1 MTSTTDSAPLPAAAP
16 SAGFWKL
23 WLPILLF
30 AALWVDLV
38 RQLSYQWNASEQ
50 YAYGWFVPFLSL
62 GLFFKRWA
70 NRPVPQP
77 STAGFLVSAFWF
89 LLCLFLL
96 PIRIVHD
103 INPDWPLINWLL
115 TLLVVAL
122 SLYAVFLTGGWPWI
136 RHFAFPVC
144 FILIAVRWPYRIEH
158 GLTQGLMRV
167 VANLTVEILGWLD
180 IPAMQRGNLIE
191 LSTGVVGVDEA
202 CSGIRS
208 FQSTL
213 MAALFLG
220 ELYRLPTRR
229 RIYLLVGGV
238 ALSFGFNIVRTLI
251 LSWQASTAGLSA
263 LEKWHDPAGMLIF
276 FVSFAC
282 LWSFASVLK
291 RPGASA
297 SVQSSKSPAG
307 EPMRHLSPALR
318 PYLLVVGCWALLCLL
333 ATELWYRSH
342 ESKTAG
348 AFYWSVALPETN
360 RSFQKIELPPRSLKL
375 LAFDQGAT
383 GRWPG
388 EDGSEWTLYFFR
400 WNPRS
405 VESVI
410 HARLHRP
417 DVCLPAAGLRQVAE
431 SKLALFGA
439 GRLQLPFRS
448 YTYESGGKTL
458 YVFFCQWED
467 GAENQRGLQ
476 DSKGA
481 DRLQS
486 ALTGRRHLG
495 QQTLELIL
503 SGYASLELAEAALRL
518 RLPEL
523 IRLDSNPT
531 QLGKDGDLP
540 PLGLR

>member
-1 MTSTTDSAPLPAAAP
+1 MTTATHPAPLPATA
-16 SAGFWKL
+16 SSGGLGKL

-30 AALWVDLV
+30 AVLWVDLV
-38 RQLSYQWNASEQ
+38 RQLSYQWDASEQ

-70 NRPVPQP
+70 TRPAPQ
-77 STAGFLVSAFWF
+77 LSAFRLPLSVLCF
-89 LLCLFLL
+89 LLCLLLL
-96 PIRIVHD
+96 PVRIVHD

-115 TLLVVAL
+115 TLLVVSL
-122 SLYAVFLTGGWPWI
+122 SLYAVFLAGGWPWV

-180 IPAMQRGNLIE
+180 IPALQRGNLIE

-220 ELYRLPTRR
+220 ELYRLPGPRR
-229 RIYLLVGGV
+229 VYLLVGGV

-282 LWSFASVLK
+282 LWAFSNFLK
-291 RPGASA
+291 RSGAS
-297 SVQSSKSPAG
+297 SSIQSSKSPTD
-307 EPMRHLSPALR
+307 ESTRPPTSDLR
-318 PYLLVVGCWALLCLL
+318 PYLLAVGCWSLLCLF
-333 ATELWYRSH
+333 ATEFWYRSH

-348 AFYWSVALPETN
+348 NFFWSVALPEN
-360 RSFQKIELPPRSLKL
+360 SPSFQKIELPPRSLKL

-417 DVCLPAAGLRQVAE
+417 DVCLPAAGLHQVAE

-467 GAENQRGLQ
+467 GMENQRGLQ

-481 DRLQS
+481 DRFQS

-503 SGYASLELAEAALRL
+503 SGYVSLEQAEAALRL

-523 IRLDSNPT
+523 IRPDSNPA
-531 QLGKDGDLP
+531 QPEKAGARP
-540 PLGLR
+540 PSA